1 MSSFEFIGF
10 EVEDGVAVLS
20 LNRPDALNS
29 LTFEMMAEA
38 RDALEEVQND
48 RSIRALILTGQGK
61 GFCAGQ
67 DLKNRIPTGMDVVDT
82 LMERYFPVFKAIRMC
97 RVPVIVAVNGV
108 AAGGGA
114 SLALTGDIIIAAKS
128 AKFIQVFSRIGL
140 CPDLGSTYLLSRAIG
155 RARAL
160 EMMMTNEPVRAERAA
175 EIGMINK
182 CVEDEDLMATA
193 RTMAL
198 KLASG
203 PTYALEM
210 TRKMVDDGEDEI
222 FETRF
227 RRELETN
234 RILRDTRDS
243 KEGVAA
249 FLEKRSANFTGE

>member
-38 RDALEEVQND
+38 RDALQEVQID

-82 LMERYFPVFKAIRMC
+82 LMERYFPVFKAIRTC

-193 RTMAL
+193 RAMAL

-210 TRKMVDDGEDEI
+210 TRKMVDDGEDEV

-249 FLEKRSANFTGE
+249 FLEKRSANFAGE